1 MKFFRLKLLLLL
13 IFTFPCAINSQ
24 IEYPKDY
31 FSKPIEIPLVLGG
44 NFGESRSNHFHSG
57 LDIKTQNK
65 EGLKIIN
72 SADGYISRIKIAH
85 GGFGKALY
93 VDHPNDFTTVY
104 AHLKKFNKEIEDYIK
119 KIQYKRQSY
128 EIDIYLN
135 KNDFSINK
143 NQVIAFSG
151 NTGSSSG
158 PHLHYEIRKSSNQ
171 KPLNPILFGMHIEDS
186 RRPEIKS
193 VYAYNNVD
201 VNNYNSIDP
210 IKLSFRKI
218 NDSIF
223 KTTEINLKGN
233 SGFGINV
240 YDKQDSANNKNGVY
254 NISTYYND
262 ELVNS
267 INYNGFL
274 FEESIL
280 INTLI
285 DFKHYMNNK
294 ERVIKLFKTSGNKL
308 SFYEKENNGLINI
321 KPNYSEFK
329 IKISDIE
336 KNSIFIIVPIN
347 SEKKIIT
354 NTKKEKPDLTI
365 YNKKINNDLS
375 YNFINGEQK
384 INIQKN
390 TFLQDVDLHIN
401 LSKDS
406 LKIINPNIPVFE
418 NIKII
423 FPNSNSN
430 SNSNSNKGNYLA
442 NLNHN
447 KEETFITS
455 NLNQNNNFET
465 KTKQLGTFFIK
476 NDSIPPTIKSLNFKN
491 GDWISNKK
499 FLKLKILDEE
509 TGIKKYRGTI
519 NGNWVL
525 FEYEYKRNEISYEFD
540 KYYINKPNNEVE
552 ITVEDMVGNIS
563 IYKSVFYKK
572 SN

>member
-1 MKFFRLKLLLLL
+1 MKFLKLKLLLPI
-13 IFTFPCAINSQ
+13 IFIFPWAINSQ

-31 FSKPIEIPLVLGG
+31 FSKPVEIPLVLSG

-57 LDIKTQNK
+57 LDIKTKNK

-93 VDHPNDFTTVY
+93 IDHPNGFTTVY
-104 AHLKKFNKEIEDYIK
+104 AHLKKFNKEIENYIK

-128 EIDIYLN
+128 EIDLYLN
-135 KNDFSINK
+135 KNDFPINK
-143 NQVIAFSG
+143 NDVIAFSG

-171 KPLNPILFGMHIEDS
+171 KPLNPILFGMHVDDS

-201 VNNYNSIDP
+201 INNYKSDP
-210 IKLSFRKI
+210 IKLSLKKI

-223 KTTEINLKGN
+223 KTSEINLTGN

-240 YDKQDSANNKNGVY
+240 YDRQDGANNKNGVY

-262 ELVNS
+262 ELINS

-285 DFKHYMNNK
+285 DFKHYINNK

-329 IKISDIE
+329 IIISDIE
-336 KNSIFIIVPIN
+336 KNSILIIIPIN
-347 SEKKIIT
+347 SEKEIIT
-354 NTKKEKPDLTI
+354 YQKKEKLDLAI
-365 YNKKINNDLS
+365 YNKKINNDLN
-375 YNFINGEQK
+375 YNFISGEQK
-384 INIQKN
+384 INIPKN
-390 TFLQDVDLHIN
+390 TF
-401 LSKDS
+401 
-406 LKIINPNIPVFE
+406 
-418 NIKII
+418 
-423 FPNSNSN
+423 
-430 SNSNSNKGNYLA
+430 
-442 NLNHN
+442 
-447 KEETFITS
+447 
-455 NLNQNNNFET
+455 
-465 KTKQLGTFFIK
+465 
-476 NDSIPPTIKSLNFKN
+476 
-491 GDWISNKK
+491 
-499 FLKLKILDEE
+499 
-509 TGIKKYRGTI
+509 
-519 NGNWVL
+519 
-525 FEYEYKRNEISYEFD
+525 YK
-540 KYYINKPNNEVE
+540 
-552 ITVEDMVGNIS
+552 M
-563 IYKSVFYKK
+563 
-572 SN
+572 

>member
-1 MKFFRLKLLLLL
+1 VKLLKLKLLLPI
-13 IFTFPCAINSQ
+13 IFIFPWDVNSQ

-31 FSKPIEIPLVLGG
+31 FSKPVQIPLVLSG

-93 VDHPNDFTTVY
+93 IDHPNGFTTVY

-128 EIDIYLN
+128 EIDLYLN
-135 KNDFSINK
+135 KNDFPVYK
-143 NQVIAFSG
+143 NYVIAFSG

-171 KPLNPILFGMHIEDS
+171 KPLNPILFGMHVDDS

-201 VNNYNSIDP
+201 INNYNSINP
-210 IKLSFRKI
+210 IKLSLKKI

-223 KTTEINLKGN
+223 KTTETNLEGN

-240 YDKQDSANNKNGVY
+240 YDRQDAANNKNGVY

-267 INYNGFL
+267 IKYNGFL
-274 FEESIL
+274 FEETIL

-285 DFKHYMNNK
+285 DFEHYINNK

-308 SFYEKENNGLINI
+308 SFYEKNNNGLINI

-336 KNSIFIIVPIN
+336 NNSIFIIIPIN
-347 SEKKIIT
+347 SKKQIIT
-354 NTKKEKPDLTI
+354 NQKKAKLDFTI

-375 YNFINGEQK
+375 YNFINEGKK
-384 INIQKN
+384 INIPKN
-390 TFLQDVDLHIN
+390 TFLQNVDLYIN

-406 LKIINPNIPVFE
+406 LKIINPNIPVFK
-418 NIKII
+418 NIKVI
-423 FPNSNSN
+423 FP
-430 SNSNSNKGNYLA
+430 NSNSNKGNYLA
-442 NLNHN
+442 NINQH

-455 NLNQNNNFET
+455 YLNANNNFEI

-476 NDSIPPTIKSLNFKN
+476 NDSIPPIIKNLNFKN
-491 GDWISNKK
+491 EEWISNKNY
-499 FLKLKILDEE
+499 LKLKILDKE

-519 NGNWVL
+519 NGNWIL
-525 FEYEYKRNEISYEFD
+525 FEYEYKRDEIFYEFD
-540 KYYINKPNNEVE
+540 KYYINKTKNEVE
-552 ITVEDMVGNIS
+552 ITVEDMAGNIS
-563 IYKSVFYKK
+563 IYKSVFYRK

>member
-1 MKFFRLKLLLLL
+1 MKLLKLKLLLPI
-13 IFTFPCAINSQ
+13 IFIFPWDVNSQ

-31 FSKPIEIPLVLGG
+31 FSKPVQIPLVLSG

-93 VDHPNDFTTVY
+93 IDHPNGFTTVY

-128 EIDIYLN
+128 EIDLYLN
-135 KNDFSINK
+135 KNDFPIYK
-143 NQVIAFSG
+143 NHVIAFSG

-171 KPLNPILFGMHIEDS
+171 KPLNPILFGMHVDDS

-201 VNNYNSIDP
+201 INNYNSINP
-210 IKLSFRKI
+210 IKLSLKKI

-223 KTTEINLKGN
+223 KTTETNLEGN

-240 YDKQDSANNKNGVY
+240 YDRQDAANNKNGVY

-267 INYNGFL
+267 IKYNGFL
-274 FEESIL
+274 FEETIL

-285 DFKHYMNNK
+285 DFEHYINNK

-308 SFYEKENNGLINI
+308 SFYEKNNNGLINI

-336 KNSIFIIVPIN
+336 NNSIFIIIPIN
-347 SEKKIIT
+347 SKKQIIT
-354 NTKKEKPDLTI
+354 NQKKAKLDFTI

-375 YNFINGEQK
+375 YNFINEGKK
-384 INIQKN
+384 INIPKN
-390 TFLQDVDLHIN
+390 TFLQNVDLYIN

-406 LKIINPNIPVFE
+406 LKIINPNIPVFK
-418 NIKII
+418 NIKVI
-423 FPNSNSN
+423 FP
-430 SNSNSNKGNYLA
+430 NSNSNKGNYLA
-442 NLNHN
+442 NINQH

-455 NLNQNNNFET
+455 YLNANNNFEI

-476 NDSIPPTIKSLNFKN
+476 NDSIPPIIKNLNFKN
-491 GDWISNKK
+491 EEWISNKNY
-499 FLKLKILDEE
+499 LKLKILDKE

-519 NGNWVL
+519 NGNWIL
-525 FEYEYKRNEISYEFD
+525 FEYEYKRDEIFYEFD
-540 KYYINKPNNEVE
+540 KYYINKTKNEVE
-552 ITVEDMVGNIS
+552 ITVEDMAGNIS
-563 IYKSVFYKK
+563 IYKSVFYRK

>member
-1 MKFFRLKLLLLL
+1 MKFLKLKLLLAI
-13 IFTFPCAINSQ
+13 IFIFPSAINSQ
-24 IEYPKDY
+24 IEYSKEY
-31 FSKPIEIPLVLGG
+31 FLKPVEIPLVLSG
-44 NFGESRSNHFHSG
+44 NFGELRSNHFHSG
-57 LDIKTQNK
+57 IDIKTQNK

-93 VDHPNDFTTVY
+93 IDHPNGYTTVY
-104 AHLKKFNKEIEDYIK
+104 AHLKKFNKEIENYIK

-128 EIDIYLN
+128 EIDLYLN
-135 KNDFSINK
+135 KNDFPINK
-143 NQVIAFSG
+143 NDVIAFSG

-171 KPLNPILFGMHIEDS
+171 KPLNPILFGMHVDDS

-201 VNNYNSIDP
+201 INNYKSIDP
-210 IKLSFRKI
+210 IKLSLKKI

-223 KTTEINLKGN
+223 KTSEINLTGN

-240 YDKQDSANNKNGVY
+240 YDRQDGANNKNGVY

-262 ELVNS
+262 ELINS

-285 DFKHYMNNK
+285 DFKHYVNNK

-336 KNSIFIIVPIN
+336 KNSTFIIIPIN

-354 NTKKEKPDLTI
+354 NHKKDKLDLPI
-365 YNKKINNDLS
+365 YNKKINNDLN
-375 YNFINGEQK
+375 YNFINGEQR
-384 INIQKN
+384 INIPKN
-390 TFLQDVDLHIN
+390 AFLQNVDLYIN
-401 LSKDS
+401 LSEDS
-406 LKIINPNIPVFE
+406 LKIINPNIPVFK
-418 NIKII
+418 NIKVT
-423 FPNSNSN
+423 FP
-430 SNSNSNKGNYLA
+430 NSNSNKGNYLS
-442 NLNHN
+442 NLDKH

-455 NLNQNNNFET
+455 YLNADNNFET
-465 KTKQLGTFFIK
+465 KTKKLGTFFIN
-476 NDSIPPTIKSLNFKN
+476 NDSIPPIIKNLNFKN
-491 GDWISNKK
+491 GEWISNKNY
-499 FLKLKILDEE
+499 LKLKILDKE
-509 TGIKKYRGTI
+509 TGIKKYKGTI

-525 FEYEYKRNEISYEFD
+525 FEYEYKRDEIFYEFD
-540 KYYINKPNNEVE
+540 KYYVNKLKNEVE

-563 IYKSVFYKK
+563 IYKSIFYRK

>member
-1 MKFFRLKLLLLL
+1 MKFLRSKLLLLF
-13 IFTFPCAINSQ
+13 IFTFPWVINSQ

-31 FSKPIEIPLVLGG
+31 FSKPIEIPLVLSG
-44 NFGESRSNHFHSG
+44 NFGELRSNHFHSG

-65 EGLKIIN
+65 EGLKIFN

-93 VDHPNDFTTVY
+93 VDHPNGFTTVY
-104 AHLKKFNKEIEDYIK
+104 AHLKKFNKQIEDYIK

-128 EIDIYLN
+128 EIDLYLK
-135 KNDFSINK
+135 KNDFTINK
-143 NQVIAFSG
+143 NQIIAFSG
-151 NTGSSSG
+151 NTGSSFG

-171 KPLNPILFGMHIEDS
+171 KPLNPILFGIHVDDS
-186 RRPEIKS
+186 RRPEIAS

-201 VNNYNSIDP
+201 INNYNSIDP
-210 IKLSFRKI
+210 IKLSFKKI

-285 DFKHYMNNK
+285 DFKHYINNR

-308 SFYEKENNGLINI
+308 SLYEKENNGLINI

-336 KNSIFIIVPIN
+336 NNKIIIIIPIN

-354 NTKKEKPDLTI
+354 NTKKEKLDLTI
-365 YNKKINNDLS
+365 YNKKI
-375 YNFINGEQK
+375 FMACIR
-384 INIQKN
+384 
-390 TFLQDVDLHIN
+390 VDN
-401 LSKDS
+401 AFT
-406 LKIINPNIPVFE
+406 P
-418 NIKII
+418 
-423 FPNSNSN
+423 
-430 SNSNSNKGNYLA
+430 
-442 NLNHN
+442 
-447 KEETFITS
+447 
-455 NLNQNNNFET
+455 
-465 KTKQLGTFFIK
+465 
-476 NDSIPPTIKSLNFKN
+476 
-491 GDWISNKK
+491 
-499 FLKLKILDEE
+499 
-509 TGIKKYRGTI
+509 
-519 NGNWVL
+519 
-525 FEYEYKRNEISYEFD
+525 
-540 KYYINKPNNEVE
+540 
-552 ITVEDMVGNIS
+552 
-563 IYKSVFYKK
+563 
-572 SN
+572 

>member
-93 VDHPNDFTTVY
+93 IDHPNDFTTVY

-262 ELVNS
+262 ELVNA

-430 SNSNSNKGNYLA
+430 SNKGNYLA

>member
-1 MKFFRLKLLLLL
+1 MKFLRSKLLLLF
-13 IFTFPCAINSQ
+13 IFTFPWVINSQ

-31 FSKPIEIPLVLGG
+31 FSKPIEIPLVLSG
-44 NFGESRSNHFHSG
+44 NFGELRSNHFHSG

-65 EGLKIIN
+65 EGLKIFN

-93 VDHPNDFTTVY
+93 VDHPNGFTTVY

-128 EIDIYLN
+128 EIDLYLN
-135 KNDFSINK
+135 KNDFTINK
-143 NQVIAFSG
+143 NQIIAFSG
-151 NTGSSSG
+151 NTGSSFG

-171 KPLNPILFGMHIEDS
+171 KPLNPILFGIHVDDS
-186 RRPEIKS
+186 RRPEIAS

-201 VNNYNSIDP
+201 INNYNSIDP
-210 IKLSFRKI
+210 IKLSFKKI

-285 DFKHYMNNK
+285 DFKHYINNS

-308 SFYEKENNGLINI
+308 SLYEKENNGLINI
-321 KPNYSEFK
+321 KPNSSEFK

-336 KNSIFIIVPIN
+336 NNKIIIIIPIN

-354 NTKKEKPDLTI
+354 NTKKEKLDLTI

-384 INIQKN
+384 INIPKN
-390 TFLQDVDLHIN
+390 TFLQNVDLHIN

-406 LKIINPNIPVFE
+406 LKIVNPNIPVFN
-418 NIKII
+418 NIKVI
-423 FPNSNSN
+423 FP
-430 SNSNSNKGNYLA
+430 NSNKGNYLA
-442 NLNHN
+442 NLNQN

-455 NLNQNNNFET
+455 NLNPNNNFET
-465 KTKQLGTFFIK
+465 KTKKLGTFFIK

-491 GDWISNKK
+491 GEWISNKNY
-499 FLKLKILDEE
+499 LKLKILDKE
-509 TGIKKYRGTI
+509 TGIKKYKGTI

-525 FEYEYKRNEISYEFD
+525 FEYEYKRGEISYEFD
-540 KYYINKPNNEVE
+540 EYYVKKPKNELE

-563 IYKSVFYKK
+563 IYKSIFYRK

>member
-1 MKFFRLKLLLLL
+1 VKLLKLKLLLPI
-13 IFTFPCAINSQ
+13 IFIFPWDVNSQ

-31 FSKPIEIPLVLGG
+31 FSKPVQIPLVLSG

-93 VDHPNDFTTVY
+93 IDHPNGFTTVY

-128 EIDIYLN
+128 EIDLYLN
-135 KNDFSINK
+135 KNDFPIYK
-143 NQVIAFSG
+143 NHVIAFSG

-171 KPLNPILFGMHIEDS
+171 KPLNPILFGMHVDDS

-201 VNNYNSIDP
+201 INNYNSINP
-210 IKLSFRKI
+210 IKLSLKKI

-223 KTTEINLKGN
+223 KTTETNLEGN

-240 YDKQDSANNKNGVY
+240 YDRQDAANNKNGVY

-267 INYNGFL
+267 IKYNGFL
-274 FEESIL
+274 FEETIL

-285 DFKHYMNNK
+285 DFEHYINNK

-308 SFYEKENNGLINI
+308 SFYEKNNNGLINI

-336 KNSIFIIVPIN
+336 NNSIFIIIPIN
-347 SEKKIIT
+347 SKKQIIT
-354 NTKKEKPDLTI
+354 NQKKAKLDFTI

-375 YNFINGEQK
+375 YNFINEGKK
-384 INIQKN
+384 INIPKN
-390 TFLQDVDLHIN
+390 TFLQNVDLYIN

-406 LKIINPNIPVFE
+406 LKIINPNIPVFK
-418 NIKII
+418 NIKVI
-423 FPNSNSN
+423 FP
-430 SNSNSNKGNYLA
+430 NSNSNKGNYLA
-442 NLNHN
+442 NINQH

-455 NLNQNNNFET
+455 YLNANNNFEI

-476 NDSIPPTIKSLNFKN
+476 NDSIPPIIKNLNFKN
-491 GDWISNKK
+491 EEWISNKNY
-499 FLKLKILDEE
+499 LKLKILDKE

-519 NGNWVL
+519 NGNWIL
-525 FEYEYKRNEISYEFD
+525 FEYEYKRDEIFYEFD
-540 KYYINKPNNEVE
+540 KYYINKTKNEVE
-552 ITVEDMVGNIS
+552 ITVEDMAGNIS
-563 IYKSVFYKK
+563 IYKSVFYRK

>member
-1 MKFFRLKLLLLL
+1 VKLLKLKLLLPI
-13 IFTFPCAINSQ
+13 IFIFPWDVNSQ

-31 FSKPIEIPLVLGG
+31 FSKPVQIPLVLSG

-93 VDHPNDFTTVY
+93 IDHPNGFTTVY

-128 EIDIYLN
+128 EIDLYLN
-135 KNDFSINK
+135 KNDFPIYK
-143 NQVIAFSG
+143 NHVIAFSG

-171 KPLNPILFGMHIEDS
+171 KPLNPILFGMHVDDS

-193 VYAYNNVD
+193 VYAYNDVD
-201 VNNYNSIDP
+201 INNYNSINP
-210 IKLSFRKI
+210 IKLSLKKI

-223 KTTEINLKGN
+223 KTTETNLEGN

-240 YDKQDSANNKNGVY
+240 YDRQDAANNKNGVY

-267 INYNGFL
+267 IKYNGFL
-274 FEESIL
+274 FEETIL

-285 DFKHYMNNK
+285 DFEHYINNK

-308 SFYEKENNGLINI
+308 SFYEKNNNGLINI

-336 KNSIFIIVPIN
+336 NNSIFIIIPIN
-347 SEKKIIT
+347 SKKQIIT
-354 NTKKEKPDLTI
+354 NQKKAKLDFTI

-375 YNFINGEQK
+375 YNFINEGKK
-384 INIQKN
+384 INIPKN
-390 TFLQDVDLHIN
+390 TFLQNVDLYIN

-406 LKIINPNIPVFE
+406 LKIINPNIPVFK
-418 NIKII
+418 NIKVI
-423 FPNSNSN
+423 FP
-430 SNSNSNKGNYLA
+430 NSNSNKGNYLA
-442 NLNHN
+442 NINQH

-455 NLNQNNNFET
+455 YLNANNNFEI

-476 NDSIPPTIKSLNFKN
+476 NDSIPPIIKNLNFKN
-491 GDWISNKK
+491 EEWISNKNY
-499 FLKLKILDEE
+499 LKLKILDKE

-519 NGNWVL
+519 NGNWIL
-525 FEYEYKRNEISYEFD
+525 FEYEYKRDEIFYEFD
-540 KYYINKPNNEVE
+540 KYYINKTKNEVE
-552 ITVEDMVGNIS
+552 ITVEDMAGNIS
-563 IYKSVFYKK
+563 IYKSVFYRK

>member
-13 IFTFPCAINSQ
+13 IFTFPWAINSQ

-31 FSKPIEIPLVLGG
+31 FSKPIEIPLVLSG

-93 VDHPNDFTTVY
+93 IDHPNDFTTVY

-285 DFKHYMNNK
+285 DFKHYINNK

-308 SFYEKENNGLINI
+308 SLYETENNGLINI
-321 KPNYSEFK
+321 KPNHSEFK

-336 KNSIFIIVPIN
+336 KNSIFIIIPIN

-354 NTKKEKPDLTI
+354 NTKKEKLDLTI
-365 YNKKINNDLS
+365 YNKKIDNDLS

-384 INIQKN
+384 INIPKN

-423 FPNSNSN
+423 FPN

-491 GDWISNKK
+491 GDWISNKS
-499 FLKLKILDEE
+499 FLKLEILDEE

-563 IYKSVFYKK
+563 IYKSIFYRK

>member
-1 MKFFRLKLLLLL
+1 MKLLRLKLLLPF
-13 IFTFPCAINSQ
+13 IFTFPWAINSQ

-31 FSKPIEIPLVLGG
+31 FSKPIEIPLVLSG

-93 VDHPNDFTTVY
+93 IDHPNDFTTVY

-135 KNDFSINK
+135 KNDFTINK

-171 KPLNPILFGMHIEDS
+171 KPLNPILFGMNVDDS

-201 VNNYNSIDP
+201 VNNYNSLDP
-210 IKLSFRKI
+210 IKLSFKKI

-240 YDKQDSANNKNGVY
+240 HDKQNLANNKNGVY

-267 INYNGFL
+267 ISYNGFL

-285 DFKHYMNNK
+285 DFKHYINNK

-308 SFYEKENNGLINI
+308 SLYETENNGLINI
-321 KPNYSEFK
+321 KPNHSEFK

-336 KNSIFIIVPIN
+336 KNSIFILIPIN

-354 NTKKEKPDLTI
+354 NTKKEKLDLTI
-365 YNKKINNDLS
+365 YNKKIDNDLS

-384 INIQKN
+384 INIPKN
-390 TFLQDVDLHIN
+390 TFLQNVDLHIN

-406 LKIINPNIPVFE
+406 LKIINPNIPVFK
-418 NIKII
+418 NIKVI
-423 FPNSNSN
+423 FP
-430 SNSNSNKGNYLA
+430 NSNSNKGNYLA

-455 NLNQNNNFET
+455 KLNTNNNFET

-476 NDSIPPTIKSLNFKN
+476 NDSIPPIIKSLNFKN
-491 GDWISNKK
+491 GDWISNKS
-499 FLKLKILDEE
+499 FLKLEILDEE
-509 TGIKKYRGTI
+509 SGINKYRGTI

-525 FEYEYKRNEISYEFD
+525 FEYEYKKDEISYEFD
-540 KYYINKPNNEVE
+540 EYYINQPKNEVE

-563 IYKSVFYKK
+563 IYKSIFYRK

>member
-1 MKFFRLKLLLLL
+1 MKFLRFKLLLPI
-13 IFTFPCAINSQ
+13 IFIFQWPVNSQ
-24 IEYPKDY
+24 IEYSKDY
-31 FSKPIEIPLVLGG
+31 FSKPVEIPLVLSG

-65 EGLKIIN
+65 EGIKIIN
-72 SADGYISRIKIAH
+72 SADGYVSRIKIAH

-93 VDHPNDFTTVY
+93 VDHPNGFTTVY

-119 KIQYKRQSY
+119 KIQYRRQSY
-128 EIDIYLN
+128 EIDLYLN
-135 KNDFSINK
+135 KNDLPINK
-143 NQVIAFSG
+143 NDVIAFSG

-171 KPLNPILFGMHIEDS
+171 KPLNPILFGMHVDDS

-193 VYAYNNVD
+193 VYVYNNVD
-201 VNNYNSIDP
+201 INNYNSIDP
-210 IKLSFRKI
+210 IKLSLKKI

-223 KTTEINLKGN
+223 KTKEINLEGN

-240 YDKQDSANNKNGVY
+240 FDRQDAANNKNGVY

-267 INYNGFL
+267 IIYNGFL

-285 DFKHYMNNK
+285 DFEHYINNK
-294 ERVIKLFKTSGNKL
+294 ERVIKLFKTAGNNL
-308 SFYEKENNGLINI
+308 SIYEKENNGLINV

-336 KNSIFIIVPIN
+336 KNSIFIIIPTN
-347 SEKKIIT
+347 SEKKIIL
-354 NTKKEKPDLTI
+354 NQKKEKLDLTI

-384 INIQKN
+384 INIPKN
-390 TFLQDVDLHIN
+390 TFLQNVDLYIN

-406 LKIINPNIPVFE
+406 LKIINPNIPVFK
-418 NIKII
+418 NIKVI
-423 FPNSNSN
+423 FPDSNSK
-430 SNSNSNKGNYLA
+430 KGNYLA
-442 NLNHN
+442 NLDKN

-455 NLNQNNNFET
+455 NLNANNNFEI
-465 KTKQLGTFFIK
+465 KTKKLGTFFIK
-476 NDSIPPTIKSLNFKN
+476 NDSIPPIIKNLNFKN
-491 GDWISNKK
+491 GEWISNKNY
-499 FLKLKILDEE
+499 LKLKILDKE
-509 TGIKKYRGTI
+509 TGIKKYSGTI
-519 NGNWVL
+519 NGKWVL
-525 FEYEYKRNEISYEFD
+525 FEYEYKRDEIFYEFD
-540 KYYINKPNNEVE
+540 KYYVNNTKNEVE

-563 IYKSVFYKK
+563 IYKSVFYRK

>member
-1 MKFFRLKLLLLL
+1 MKFLRFKLLLPI
-13 IFTFPCAINSQ
+13 IFIFQWPVNSQ
-24 IEYPKDY
+24 IEYSKDY
-31 FSKPIEIPLVLGG
+31 FSKPVEIPLVLSG

-72 SADGYISRIKIAH
+72 SADGYVSRIKIAH

-93 VDHPNDFTTVY
+93 VDHPNGFTTVY

-119 KIQYKRQSY
+119 KIQYRRQSY
-128 EIDIYLN
+128 EIDLYLN
-135 KNDFSINK
+135 KNDLPINK
-143 NQVIAFSG
+143 NDVIAFSG

-171 KPLNPILFGMHIEDS
+171 KPLNPILFGMHVDDS

-193 VYAYNNVD
+193 VYVYNNVD
-201 VNNYNSIDP
+201 INNYNSIDP
-210 IKLSFRKI
+210 IKLSLKRI

-223 KTTEINLKGN
+223 KTKEINLKGK

-240 YDKQDSANNKNGVY
+240 FDRQDAANNKNGVY

-262 ELVNS
+262 ELINS
-267 INYNGFL
+267 IIYNGFL

-285 DFKHYMNNK
+285 DFEHYINNK
-294 ERVIKLFKTSGNKL
+294 ERVIKLFKTAGNNL
-308 SFYEKENNGLINI
+308 SIYEKENNGLINI

-336 KNSIFIIVPIN
+336 KNSIFIIIPTN
-347 SEKKIIT
+347 SEKKIIL
-354 NTKKEKPDLTI
+354 NQKKEKLDLTI

-384 INIQKN
+384 INIPKN
-390 TFLQDVDLHIN
+390 TFLQNVDLYIN

-406 LKIINPNIPVFE
+406 LKIINPNIPVFK
-418 NIKII
+418 NIKVI
-423 FPNSNSN
+423 FPDSNSK
-430 SNSNSNKGNYLA
+430 KGNYLA
-442 NLNHN
+442 NLDKN

-455 NLNQNNNFET
+455 NLNANNNFEV

-476 NDSIPPTIKSLNFKN
+476 NDSIPPIIKNLNFKN
-491 GDWISNKK
+491 GEWISNKNY
-499 FLKLKILDEE
+499 LKLKILDKE

-519 NGNWVL
+519 NGKWVL
-525 FEYEYKRNEISYEFD
+525 FEYEYKRDEIFYEFD
-540 KYYINKPNNEVE
+540 KYYVNNTKNEVE

-563 IYKSVFYKK
+563 IYKSVFYRK

>member
-430 SNSNSNKGNYLA
+430 SNSNKGNYLA

>member
-1 MKFFRLKLLLLL
+1 MKFLRFKLLLPI
-13 IFTFPCAINSQ
+13 IFIFQWPVNSQ
-24 IEYPKDY
+24 IEYSKDY
-31 FSKPIEIPLVLGG
+31 FSKPVEIPLVLSG

-65 EGLKIIN
+65 EGIKIIN
-72 SADGYISRIKIAH
+72 SADGYVSRIKIAH

-93 VDHPNDFTTVY
+93 VDHPNGFTTVY

-119 KIQYKRQSY
+119 KIQYRRQSY
-128 EIDIYLN
+128 EIDLYLN
-135 KNDFSINK
+135 KNDLPINK
-143 NQVIAFSG
+143 NDVIAFSG

-171 KPLNPILFGMHIEDS
+171 KPLNPILFGMHVDDS

-193 VYAYNNVD
+193 VYVYNNVD
-201 VNNYNSIDP
+201 INNYNSIDP
-210 IKLSFRKI
+210 IKLSLKKI

-223 KTTEINLKGN
+223 KTKEINLEGN

-240 YDKQDSANNKNGVY
+240 FDRQDAANNKNGVY

-267 INYNGFL
+267 IIYNGFL

-285 DFKHYMNNK
+285 DFEHYINNK
-294 ERVIKLFKTSGNKL
+294 ERVIKLFKTAGNNL
-308 SFYEKENNGLINI
+308 SIYEKENNGLINV

-336 KNSIFIIVPIN
+336 KNSIFIIIPTN
-347 SEKKIIT
+347 SEKKIIL
-354 NTKKEKPDLTI
+354 NQKKEKLDLTI

-384 INIQKN
+384 INIPKN
-390 TFLQDVDLHIN
+390 TFLQNVDLYIN

-406 LKIINPNIPVFE
+406 LKIINPNIPVFK
-418 NIKII
+418 NIKVI
-423 FPNSNSN
+423 FPDSNSK
-430 SNSNSNKGNYLA
+430 KGNYLA
-442 NLNHN
+442 NLDKN

-455 NLNQNNNFET
+455 NLNANNNFEI
-465 KTKQLGTFFIK
+465 KTKKLGTFFIK
-476 NDSIPPTIKSLNFKN
+476 NDSIPPIIKNLNFKT
-491 GDWISNKK
+491 GEWISNKNY
-499 FLKLKILDEE
+499 LKLKILDKE
-509 TGIKKYRGTI
+509 TGIKKYSGTI
-519 NGNWVL
+519 NGKWVL
-525 FEYEYKRNEISYEFD
+525 FEYEYKRDEIFYEFD
-540 KYYINKPNNEVE
+540 KYYVNNTKNEVE

-563 IYKSVFYKK
+563 IYKSVFYRK

>member
-233 SGFGINV
+233 SGFGINA

-406 LKIINPNIPVFE
+406 LKIINPNIPVFK
-418 NIKII
+418 NIKVI
-423 FPNSNSN
+423 FP
-430 SNSNSNKGNYLA
+430 NSNSNKGNYLA

>member
-1 MKFFRLKLLLLL
+1 MKFLKLKLLLAI
-13 IFTFPCAINSQ
+13 IFIFPSAINSQ
-24 IEYPKDY
+24 IEYSKEY
-31 FSKPIEIPLVLGG
+31 FLKPVEIPLVLSG
-44 NFGESRSNHFHSG
+44 NFGELRSNHFHSG
-57 LDIKTQNK
+57 IDIKTQNK

-93 VDHPNDFTTVY
+93 IDHPNGYTTVY
-104 AHLKKFNKEIEDYIK
+104 AHLKKFNKEIENYIK

-128 EIDIYLN
+128 EIDLYLN
-135 KNDFSINK
+135 KNDFPINK
-143 NQVIAFSG
+143 NDVIAFSG

-171 KPLNPILFGMHIEDS
+171 KPLNPILFGMHVDDS

-201 VNNYNSIDP
+201 INNYKSIDP
-210 IKLSFRKI
+210 IKLSLKKI

-223 KTTEINLKGN
+223 KTSEINLTGN

-240 YDKQDSANNKNGVY
+240 YDRQDGANNKNGVY

-262 ELVNS
+262 ELINS

-285 DFKHYMNNK
+285 DFKHYINNK

-336 KNSIFIIVPIN
+336 KNSILIIIPIN

-354 NTKKEKPDLTI
+354 NQKKEKLDLAI
-365 YNKKINNDLS
+365 YNKKINNDLN
-375 YNFINGEQK
+375 YNFISGEQK
-384 INIQKN
+384 VNIPKN
-390 TFLQDVDLHIN
+390 TFLQNVDLYIN

-406 LKIINPNIPVFE
+406 LKIINPNIPVFK
-418 NIKII
+418 NIKVI

-430 SNSNSNKGNYLA
+430 QGNYLA
-442 NLNHN
+442 SIDQY

-455 NLNQNNNFET
+455 YLNADNNFET
-465 KTKQLGTFFIK
+465 KTKQLGTFYIK
-476 NDSIPPTIKSLNFKN
+476 NDSIPPIIKNSNFKN
-491 GDWISNKK
+491 EEWISNKNY
-499 FLKLKILDEE
+499 LKLKILDKE

-519 NGNWVL
+519 NGKWVL
-525 FEYEYKRNEISYEFD
+525 FEYEYKRDEIFYEFD
-540 KYYINKPNNEVE
+540 KYYVNKLKNEVE

-563 IYKSVFYKK
+563 IYKSIFYRK